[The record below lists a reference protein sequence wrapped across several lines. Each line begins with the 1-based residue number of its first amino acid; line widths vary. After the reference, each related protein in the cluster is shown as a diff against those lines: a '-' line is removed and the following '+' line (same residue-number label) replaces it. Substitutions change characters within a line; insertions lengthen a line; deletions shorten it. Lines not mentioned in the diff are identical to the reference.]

1 MAFPSSSSFTVDFA
15 YENELD
21 FSSLLTP
28 STLISFQDPNP
39 TNPII
44 HTENDGRQ
52 RIRETTV
59 TDEIPKE
66 DVEPK
71 NKRAKHREIERQRRQ
86 EVTSLFKHLRYIL
99 PVQYVKGKRSSSDHV
114 HEAVNY
120 IKDLEKKIKEVS
132 EKRDR
137 IKRSITHSPPAGY
150 CPIRSL
156 AASCSSSSLSSYCS
170 CVGDTH
176 IDVKVRTCLVGIE
189 IVVSC
194 CFRHESCLSRVL
206 QLLVQEQSFNV
217 VSCISTRLHLRII
230 HTIVSE
236 VEKGI
241 EINFSELQEKI
252 IKNMGTSCGL
262 QEDSVD
268 S

>member
-1 MAFPSSSSFTVDFA
+1 MQYPMAFPSSSSFSVDFA

-28 STLISFQDPNP
+28 STFVSFQEHTPS
-39 TNPII
+39 NPII
-44 HTENDGRQ
+44 HCARTENDGRQ
-52 RIRETTV
+52 RIRERIMP
-59 TDEIPKE
+59 DEITKE

-137 IKRSITHSPPAGY
+137 IKRSITHPSPAGY

-156 AASCSSSSLSSYCS
+156 AASCSSSSSSNCF

-176 IDVKVRTCLVGIE
+176 VDVKVRTCLVGIE
-189 IVVSC
+189 IVASC
-194 CFRHESCLSRVL
+194 CFRLESRLSSVL
-206 QLLVQEQSFNV
+206 QLLVQEQCFNV
-217 VSCISTRLHLRII
+217 VSCISTRLHLRFL
-230 HTIVSE
+230 HTIFCE

-252 IKNMGTSCGL
+252 IKMGTRA
-262 QEDSVD
+262 
-268 S
+268 

>member
-1 MAFPSSSSFTVDFA
+1 MAFPSSSLFTLDFA

-28 STLISFQDPNP
+28 STFMSFQDPNP
-39 TNPII
+39 PNPII
-44 HTENDGRQ
+44 HTENDGRK
-52 RIRETTV
+52 RIHETTV
-59 TDEIPKE
+59 TDETTKE

-99 PVQYVKGKRSSSDHV
+99 PSQYVKGKRSSSDHV

-137 IKRSITHSPPAGY
+137 IKRSITTPYSSGE
-150 CPIRSL
+150 CSIRAL
-156 AASCSSSSLSSYCS
+156 VSSWPSSLSSYCS

-176 IDVKVRTCLVGIE
+176 IDVKVTTCLVGIE
-189 IVVSC
+189 IVASC
-194 CFRHESCLSRVL
+194 CFRLESRLSSVL
-206 QLLVQEQSFNV
+206 QLLVQEQCFNIV
-217 VSCISTRLHLRII
+217 TCISTRLQLRSI

-252 IKNMGTSCGL
+252 IKVGTSCL
-262 QEDSVD
+262 NF
-268 S
+268 

>member
-1 MAFPSSSSFTVDFA
+1 MAFPSSSSFTNDFA

-28 STLISFQDPNP
+28 STFISFQDPNP
-39 TNPII
+39 SNPII
-44 HTENDGRQ
+44 HNTENGGRQ

-59 TDEIPKE
+59 TDETPRE

-99 PVQYVKGKRSSSDHV
+99 PAQYVKGKRSSSDHV
-114 HEAVNY
+114 NEAVNY

-132 EKRDR
+132 KKRDR
-137 IKRSITHSPPAGY
+137 IKRSITHPPSAGY

-156 AASCSSSSLSSYCS
+156 AASCSSPSSLSSYCS

-176 IDVKVRTCLVGIE
+176 IDFKVMTCLVGIE
-189 IVVSC
+189 VVASC
-194 CFRHESCLSRVL
+194 CFRHESCLSSVL
-206 QLLVQEQSFNV
+206 QLLVHEQCFNV
-217 VSCISTRLHLRII
+217 VSCISTRLHLRFI
-230 HTIVSE
+230 HTIVCE

-252 IKNMGTSCGL
+252 IKMGRHRA
-262 QEDSVD
+262 
-268 S
+268 

>member
-1 MAFPSSSSFTVDFA
+1 MAFPSSSSFPVDFA

-28 STLISFQDPNP
+28 STFISFQEPNP
-39 TNPII
+39 SNPII
-44 HTENDGRQ
+44 HTESHGIQ
-52 RIRETTV
+52 RIRETIM
-59 TDEIPKE
+59 TDEITKE
-66 DVEPK
+66 VVEPK
-71 NKRAKHREIERQRRQ
+71 NKRAKHKEIERQRRQ
-86 EVTSLFKHLRYIL
+86 ELTSLFKHLRYIL
-99 PVQYVKGKRSSSDHV
+99 PSQYVKGKRSSSDHV

-120 IKDLEKKIKEVS
+120 IKDFEKKIKEFS

-137 IKRSITHSPPAGY
+137 IKKSITHPSPAGY

-176 IDVKVRTCLVGIE
+176 IDVKVRSCLIGIE
-189 IVVSC
+189 IVASC
-194 CFRHESCLSRVL
+194 CFRHESRLSTVL
-206 QLLVQEQSFNV
+206 QLLVQEQCFNV
-217 VSCISTRLHLRII
+217 VSCISTRLHLRFL
-230 HTIVSE
+230 HTIVCE

-252 IKNMGTSCGL
+252 IKMGTSCL
-262 QEDSVD
+262 NF
-268 S
+268 

>member
-1 MAFPSSSSFTVDFA
+1 MAFPSSSLFTLDFA
-15 YENELD
+15 CGNELD

-28 STLISFQDPNP
+28 STFVSFQDPNP
-39 TNPII
+39 SNPIT
-44 HTENDGRQ
+44 HTENDGRLS
-52 RIRETTV
+52 IRGTTV
-59 TDEIPKE
+59 TDETTKE
-66 DVEPK
+66 DVEPN

-99 PVQYVKGKRSSSDHV
+99 PAQYVKGKRSSSDHV

-132 EKRDR
+132 KKRDR
-137 IKRSITHSPPAGY
+137 IKRSITHPSSAGY

-156 AASCSSSSLSSYCS
+156 AASCSSLSSNCS

-194 CFRHESCLSRVL
+194 CFRHESCLSSVL
-206 QLLVQEQSFNV
+206 QLLVREQCFNV
-217 VSCISTRLHLRII
+217 VSCISTRLNLRFI
-230 HTIVSE
+230 HTIISE
-236 VEKGI
+236 VERGI

-252 IKNMGTSCGL
+252 IKIGTSCL
-262 QEDSVD
+262 KF
-268 S
+268 

>member
-1 MAFPSSSSFTVDFA
+1 MDVASSLFFVDFTK
-15 YENELD
+15 ESELN

-28 STLISFQDPNP
+28 STFISFQDPTPSN
-39 TNPII
+39 TII
-44 HTENDGRQ
+44 HTENHGRR

-59 TDEIPKE
+59 TNEITKE

-99 PVQYVKGKRSSSDHV
+99 PSQYVKGKRSSSDHV

-137 IKRSITHSPPAGY
+137 IKRSITHPSSAGY

-156 AASCSSSSLSSYCS
+156 ASSCSSLSSYCS

-189 IVVSC
+189 IVASC
-194 CFRHESCLSRVL
+194 CFRHESRLSSVL
-206 QLLVQEQSFNV
+206 QLLVQEQCFDV
-217 VSCISTRLHLRII
+217 VSCISTKLHLRFI
-230 HTIVSE
+230 HTIVCE

-241 EINFSELQEKI
+241 
-252 IKNMGTSCGL
+252 
-262 QEDSVD
+262 
-268 S
+268 